1 MTETGS
7 EAVSG
12 SGSPAQ
18 PGRPAEEQ
26 TAETGRN
33 EAGRNG
39 GEPLADRVERALAEL
54 VAAGKLRPGQKLV
67 AGVSTSEV
75 RGLRIGTAGAA
86 EVAEQIYE
94 GVRRVCE
101 RAGLHALWQCCE
113 HLNRAL
119 VAERA
124 LAEAQGWTIVSAV
137 PVPKA
142 GGSMAAYAY
151 RRLSDPCLVE
161 AVQADAGIDIGETLI
176 GMHLRPV
183 AVPVRPSVPWVGE
196 ARVTM
201 AYARPKLIGGE
212 RAVYELP
219 ADSSASRTCD

>member
-1 MTETGS
+1 MT
-7 EAVSG
+7 
-12 SGSPAQ
+12 
-18 PGRPAEEQ
+18 
-26 TAETGRN
+26 
-33 EAGRNG
+33 EAGRN
-39 GEPLADRVERALAEL
+39 PTDIRSLADQVERALNEL

-75 RGLRIGTAGAA
+75 RGQRIGTAGAM

-94 GVRRVCE
+94 GVLRVCG
-101 RAGLHALWQCCE
+101 RAGLHPLWQCCE

-119 VAERA
+119 VTERA
-124 LAEAQGWTIVSAV
+124 LAESQGWTIVSAV

-151 RRLSDPCLVE
+151 RRMSDPCLVE
-161 AVQADAGIDIGETLI
+161 AAQADAGIDIGETLI

-183 AVPVRPSVPWVGE
+183 AVPVRPSVPWIGE

-201 AYARPKLIGGE
+201 AYTRPKLIGGE
-212 RAVYELP
+212 RAVYKLP
-219 ADSSASRTCD
+219 PDDPDSRTCD